1 MTSESA
7 VPVPVPAVSGGRA
20 RHFLTAAWGAL
31 TGAAPHVLHHVGPV
45 AGAALLAGVG
55 GQLLF
60 LGVGLLATIP
70 TLRRLYRRFGT
81 WVAPGFALGLFA
93 ATFALSTFVVGPW
106 ITGADDPP
114 SPVVAA
120 DDHESHGH

>member
-1 MTSESA
+1 MISESA
-7 VPVPVPAVSGGRA
+7 VPVAFGDRA
-20 RHFLTAAWGAL
+20 RHLLTPTWGAV
-31 TGAAPHVLHHVGPV
+31 TGAAPHVLHHVGPL
-45 AGAALLAGVG
+45 AGAALLAGAG
-55 GQLLF
+55 GQLVF
-60 LGVGLLATIP
+60 LAVGLLATIP

-81 WVAPGFALGLFA
+81 WAAPGVALALFA